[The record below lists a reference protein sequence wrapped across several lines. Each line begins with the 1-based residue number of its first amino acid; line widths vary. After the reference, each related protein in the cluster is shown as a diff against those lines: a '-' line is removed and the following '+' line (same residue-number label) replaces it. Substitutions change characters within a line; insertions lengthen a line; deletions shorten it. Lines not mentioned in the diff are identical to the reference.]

1 MALSPKQRK
10 LYESL
15 RRIERDEERLPRGE
29 FVARLVRETGYKEVS
44 TYLSKYLDR
53 VVVKGADDTLSV
65 RGVLAMSED
74 ELGSLLTQKRLA
86 QETHVHRYNNCEEWA
101 DVLRSLLDYGHRHG
115 YVLDAEDAE
124 LVQGVLPGVG
134 GVRRP

>member
-15 RRIERDEERLPRGE
+15 RRMERDAERIPRGE
-29 FVARLVRETGYKEVS
+29 FVARLVHETGYKEVT

-53 VVVKGADDTLSV
+53 VVVKGADGAVSV

-74 ELGSLLTQKRLA
+74 EFGSLLTQKRLA
-86 QETHVHRYNNCEEWA
+86 QETHVLHYNNQEEWA

-124 LVQGVLPGVG
+124 LVQSVLPGVG
-134 GVRRP
+134 GERRK